1 MALVSVDPV
10 VRQRR
15 RFAFALALTVIAVP
29 AAVLLDGDDRPADL
43 STVVTAIPI
52 DESAAGANASAAE
65 TDDPL
70 GVPVPAHLERR
81 VTIAP
86 PEGAFIA
93 IPSDD
98 GTYTGLASF
107 TYESPEEDLCF
118 ARGAEIGRY
127 VTVTNIE
134 NKRSVSCIVT
144 LVDRAGFQE
153 VELHP
158 IAFSRIA
165 DPTDAPIRVEYRW

>member
-29 AAVLLDGDDRPADL
+29 AAVLLDGDDRPDDM
-43 STVVTAIPI
+43 STVVTAIPV
-52 DESAAGANASAAE
+52 DETAE
-65 TDDPL
+65 TADATESDDPL
-70 GVPVPAHLERR
+70 GVPIPAHLERR
-81 VTIAP
+81 VAIAP

-127 VTVTNIE
+127 VTITNIE

>member
-29 AAVLLDGDDRPADL
+29 AAVLLDGDDRPDDM
-43 STVVTAIPI
+43 STVVTAIPV
-52 DESAAGANASAAE
+52 DETAE
-65 TDDPL
+65 GVDATESDDPL
-70 GVPVPAHLERR
+70 GVPIPAHLERR
-81 VTIAP
+81 VTLAP

-127 VTVTNIE
+127 VTITNIE

>member
-1 MALVSVDPV
+1 MALVNVDPV

-29 AAVLLDGDDRPADL
+29 AAVLLDGDDRPDDM
-43 STVVTAIPI
+43 STVVTAIPV
-52 DESAAGANASAAE
+52 DETAE
-65 TDDPL
+65 TTDATESDDPL
-70 GVPVPAHLERR
+70 GVPIPAHLERR

-127 VTVTNIE
+127 VTITNIE

>member
-1 MALVSVDPV
+1 MGLVSVDPV

-15 RFAFALALTVIAVP
+15 RFAMALALTVVAVP
-29 AAVLLDGDDRPADL
+29 AVVLLDGDDRPDDL
-43 STVVTAIPI
+43 STVVTAIPV
-52 DESAAGANASAAE
+52 DETVEGAGDVE
-65 TDDPL
+65 TEDPL
-70 GVPVPAHLERR
+70 GVPSPAHLERR

-127 VTVTNIE
+127 VTITNIE
-134 NKRSVSCIVT
+134 NNRSVSCIVT
-144 LVDRAGFQE
+144 LLDRAGFQE

>member
-29 AAVLLDGDDRPADL
+29 AAVLLDGDDRPDDM
-43 STVVTAIPI
+43 STVVTAIPV
-52 DESAAGANASAAE
+52 DETAEGADATES
-65 TDDPL
+65 DDPL
-70 GVPVPAHLERR
+70 GVPIPAHLERR

-127 VTVTNIE
+127 VTITNIE

>member
-15 RFAFALALTVIAVP
+15 RFAMALALTVVAVP
-29 AAVLLDGDDRPADL
+29 AAVLLDREDDPGG
-43 STVVTAIPI
+43 VTSVATSVPV
-52 DESAAGANASAAE
+52 DAAPDAAAEIE

-127 VTVTNIE
+127 VTITNIE
-134 NKRSVSCIVT
+134 NNRSVSCIVT

-158 IAFSRIA
+158 IAFSKIA